1 MPTGDAST
9 SSAARTIQP
18 RPVAFASVNGQE
30 GPTAVESDEPPKK
43 KRGRPSKAEQEIRAA
58 RAAERGETYP
68 PPKKVK
74 TPRTSMAGGAPT
86 AVMTTT
92 PTAEARSPGMTSTDK
107 RKRGR
112 PGKTQPEASKLS
124 LEATAHAVEQM
135 QAESEN
141 VSAEVV
147 AETQAPE
154 YTSPYHTLADMQ
166 EQADDR
172 DARMMDSETAVS
184 SHTLQHLS
192 GS

>member
-1 MPTGDAST
+1 MT
-9 SSAARTIQP
+9 
-18 RPVAFASVNGQE
+18 
-30 GPTAVESDEPPKK
+30 VESDEPPKK

-58 RAAERGETYP
+58 QAAERGEIYP

-74 TPRTSMAGGAPT
+74 TPRSSMAGGAPI
-86 AVMTTT
+86 AVMTST
-92 PTAEARSPGMTSTDK
+92 PTTEAPSPGMISTEK

-135 QAESEN
+135 QAESGN
-141 VSAEVV
+141 VSGESV
-147 AETQAPE
+147 AETQAPQ
-154 YTSPYHTLADMQ
+154 YTSPYHNLADMQ

-172 DARMMDSETAVS
+172 DVRMMESETAAS
-184 SHTLQHLS
+184 SHTLQQLS

>member
-1 MPTGDAST
+1 M
-9 SSAARTIQP
+9 
-18 RPVAFASVNGQE
+18 NGLEAHTTVQ
-30 GPTAVESDEPPKK
+30 SDEPPKK

-58 RAAERGETYP
+58 QAAERGETYP

-74 TPRTSMAGGAPT
+74 TPRSSMAGGAPI

-92 PTAEARSPGMTSTDK
+92 PTTEAPSPGMTSTDK

-112 PGKTQPEASKLS
+112 PGKTHPEGSKSS

-135 QAESEN
+135 QADSGN
-141 VSAEVV
+141 ISGEVV

-166 EQADDR
+166 EQTDGGDV
-172 DARMMDSETAVS
+172 RMMESETAAS
-184 SHTLQHLS
+184 GHTLQQLS
-192 GS
+192 GQ